1 MAGDGIGEL
10 ADRMRSPVHPMTPR
24 CAAQAA
30 ELVEELLD
38 EDEEDDPLAPAV
50 AGVLLPPSLLAL
62 PDSVGLASLLP
73 ACVPLWDPLC
83 DAAVE
88 LLDAERESVR

>member
-1 MAGDGIGEL
+1 
-10 ADRMRSPVHPMTPR
+10 MTPR
-24 CAAQAA
+24 RAAQAA
-30 ELVEELLD
+30 ELAEELLD
-38 EDEEDDPLAPAV
+38 EEDEDDDPVAPAV
-50 AGVLLPPSLLAL
+50 AGLLLPPSLLAL
-62 PDSVGLASLLP
+62 PDSVGLASVLP